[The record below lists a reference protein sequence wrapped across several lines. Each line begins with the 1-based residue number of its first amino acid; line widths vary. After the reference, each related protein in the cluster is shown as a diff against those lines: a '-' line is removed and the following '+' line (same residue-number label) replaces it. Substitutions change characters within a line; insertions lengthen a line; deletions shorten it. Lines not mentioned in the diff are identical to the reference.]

1 MAQDTS
7 DGNTD
12 VRRGRCPERA
22 AAWAREVVATVEWC
36 SWTTL
41 LERERELAAVEQ
53 LLGTGGAV
61 LVVEGGA
68 GIGKTALLDAT
79 CDRAAALGHAVLR
92 ARGSRLEA
100 GFGFGVVRQLFER
113 RVAQAG
119 EHERD
124 ALLAGAARAVRP
136 LLLGEALET
145 AATDTSFA
153 VLHGLYWLTVNLAE
167 RRPVLIAVDDT
178 HWADEASL
186 RWLAHLAPRLQAACP
201 LDGRRAPAG

>member
-1 MAQDTS
+1 MA
-7 DGNTD
+7 
-12 VRRGRCPERA
+12 R
-22 AAWAREVVATVEWC
+22 
-36 SWTTL
+36 L

-68 GIGKTALLDAT
+68 GIGKTALLDAA
-79 CDRAAALGHAVLR
+79 CDRAAASRHEVVR

-100 GFGFGVVRQLFER
+100 GFGYGVVRQLFER
-113 RVAQAG
+113 RVAQAD
-119 EHERD
+119 EHGRD

-167 RRPVLIAVDDT
+167 RRPVLIAVDDA
-178 HWADEASL
+178 HWAERRRCAGWPTWRPGCRRRPS
-186 RWLAHLAPRLQAACP
+186 RWWSRSGRVSPPRRERPSRCCARRPGPSCAPDR
-201 LDGRRAPAG
+201 